1 MSYEEQFYENIRN
14 ISGADRGAEEK
25 ARKKWDSIA
34 KPLDG
39 LGRFERFIEKI
50 AGIMGSAARINFR
63 HKAVVVM
70 CADNGVVEEGVT
82 QTDSSV
88 TATVASNISSGFATV
103 NTMADMVKA
112 DVIPVD
118 IGINTELDNQKILDY
133 KVGFGTGNIAE
144 GPAMTREQ
152 ACLAILNGIEIMN
165 KLTDR
170 GYTIFAVGE
179 MGIGNTTTASA
190 VTSVLTGISP
200 DAVTGRG
207 AGIPTE
213 TLKRKSAVIKR
224 AIEVNAPDSGDALDV
239 LSKVGGFDIAGMVG
253 VFLGGA
259 VCRRPVVI
267 DGAVSSAAAALA
279 KMLCPQCVDFMI
291 PSHLGKEPSS
301 AYLMK
306 MIGLEPVISAEMALG
321 EGTGAVMMMSL
332 LDIAASVYNRNMTF
346 DDISMDA
353 YRRFDL

>member
-1 MSYEEQFYENIRN
+1 MSYEEQLYENIRN
-14 ISGADRGAEEK
+14 ISGADREAAAK
-25 ARKKWDSIA
+25 ARDKWDSIA

-39 LGRFERFIEKI
+39 LGRFERIIEKI

-88 TATVASNISSGFATV
+88 TAAMASNIASGFATV
-103 NTMADMVKA
+103 NTMAEMVKA
-112 DVIPVD
+112 DVVPID
-118 IGINTELDNQKILDY
+118 IGINTELDDRRILDY
-133 KVGFGTGNIAE
+133 KVGPGTANIAK

-152 ACLAILNGIEIMN
+152 ACQAIENGIEIMN

-170 GYTIFAVGE
+170 GYSIFAVGE

-190 VTSVLTGISP
+190 VTSVLTGLSP

-207 AGIPTE
+207 AGLPAE
-213 TLKRKSAVIKR
+213 TLSRKLAVIKR
-224 AIEVNAPDSGDALDV
+224 AIEVNRPDSGDPLDI

-253 VFLGGA
+253 LFLGGA
-259 VCRRPVVI
+259 ICRRPVVI
-267 DGAVSSAAAALA
+267 DGAISSAAAALA

-291 PSHLGKEPSS
+291 PSHLGKEPS
-301 AYLMK
+301 APYLMK
-306 MIGLEPVISAEMALG
+306 ILGLNPVINGEMALG

-332 LDIAASVYNRNMTF
+332 LDIAAGVYNRNMTF
-346 DDISMDA
+346 DDINMEA
-353 YRRFDL
+353 YRRFDK

>member
-1 MSYEEQFYENIRN
+1 MSYEEQLYEKIGN
-14 ISGADRGAEEK
+14 ISGVDREAEAK
-25 ARKKWDSIA
+25 ARSKWDAIA

-39 LGRFERFIEKI
+39 LGRFERIIEKI

-88 TATVASNISSGFATV
+88 TAAVASNISSGFATV
-103 NTMADMVKA
+103 NTMAEMVKA
-112 DVIPVD
+112 DVISVD
-118 IGINTELDNQKILDY
+118 MGINTELNNQKILDY
-133 KVGFGTGNIAE
+133 KVDFGTGNIAK

-152 ACLAILNGIEIMN
+152 ACLAILNGIEIIN
-165 KLTDR
+165 KLKDR
-170 GYTIFAVGE
+170 GYNIFAVGE
-179 MGIGNTTTASA
+179 MGIGNTTTTSA
-190 VTSVLTGISP
+190 VASVLTGLSP

-207 AGIPTE
+207 AGLPAE
-213 TLKRKSAVIKR
+213 TLNRKLSVIKR
-224 AIEVNAPDSGDALDV
+224 AIEVNKPDGKDALDI

-259 VCRRPVVI
+259 ICRRPVII
-267 DGAVSSAAAALA
+267 DGAISSAAAVLA

-291 PSHLGKEPSS
+291 PSHLGKEPAAS
-301 AYLMK
+301 YLMK
-306 MIGLEPVISAEMALG
+306 MLELEPVIYGEMALG

-346 DDISMDA
+346 DDINMES
-353 YRRFDL
+353 YRRFDS